1 MFCQKHLGEKLEPV
15 QKAALA
21 TTSAIHGTSRDKIY
35 QELRLES
42 LISGRRYKRL
52 SCIFKIM
59 KEDAPNYL
67 INLIPK
73 CAQNIR
79 IRIIICQPTNV
90 EKVF

>member
-1 MFCQKHLGEKLEPV
+1 
-15 QKAALA
+15 
-21 TTSAIHGTSRDKIY
+21 
-35 QELRLES
+35 
-42 LISGRRYKRL
+42 
-52 SCIFKIM
+52 M

-79 IRIIICQPTNV
+79 IRIIIYQPTTV